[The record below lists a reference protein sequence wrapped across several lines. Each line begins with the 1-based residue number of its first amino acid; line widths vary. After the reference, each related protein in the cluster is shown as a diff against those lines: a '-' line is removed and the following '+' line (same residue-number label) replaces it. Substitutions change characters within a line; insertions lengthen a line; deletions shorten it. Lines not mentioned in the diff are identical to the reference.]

1 MFSNLPSGK
10 RLILGSGSPR
20 RKELLQGLGFTFDV
34 RVRETD
40 ESYSEDLREGAITEA
55 ICIQKA
61 AVLLPDLQPD
71 EVVLT
76 ADTLVWLDGEM
87 LAKPADGAAAER
99 MLKRLSGKTHRVYT
113 SFCVASREKQV
124 IVTDVAAVSFSE
136 LSENDIK
143 KYVTLFKPFDKAG
156 AYGIQEFIG
165 YIAIEKLAG
174 SFYTVMGLPT
184 HLVYKHLQDF

>member
-20 RKELLQGLGFTFDV
+20 RKELLQGLGFTFDL

-76 ADTLVWLDGEM
+76 ADTLVWLNGEM
-87 LAKPADGAAAER
+87 LAKPADGAEAER
-99 MLKRLSGKTHRVYT
+99 MLRQLSGKTHRVCT
-113 SFCVASREKQV
+113 SFCIASREKQV
-124 IVTDVAAVSFSE
+124 VVTDVAAVSFSE

-165 YIAIEKLAG
+165 YIAIEKLEG